1 MHSEP
6 EVRSTF
12 RCLGAGLTA
21 MAVMILLR
29 DGILLKIRKI
39 LSDCGP
45 NRQRGRQSG
54 CQGGRR
60 GEASEGGRGEGGGR
74 VEAAERCT
82 LDLGCVTPW
91 RGPSRRPAAPR
102 EAAPDRHSMR
112 IGHQVSR
119 AGPGDRLRRRSAAA
133 RIASRRRRQ
142 PRIVRAAAHALAT
155 RSCRMRGARPGGAA
169 REAAPADTPATR
181 MWHRRISRRLGCDP
195 TPAGRCGGKEGGRAA
210 GRKRGREGAR
220 KRAVPCV
227 RVAGW
232 SVYFRRGQGL
242 EAGTA
247 PPPPPSAH
255 GPAHRVRRLLR
266 TDRLTA
272 CPVSYARR
280 LTACTPS
287 SSARPGPPTAGRGG
301 WTML

>member
-102 EAAPDRHSMR
+102 EAGPDRHSMQIR
-112 IGHQVSR
+112 HHVSR
-119 AGPGDRLRRRSAAA
+119 AGPGKPGPRRGEPRAHRAGDGWPAPEDPGITPCRHRRGCAAA
-133 RIASRRRRQ
+133 R
-142 PRIVRAAAHALAT
+142 
-155 RSCRMRGARPGGAA
+155 RGARQG
-169 REAAPADTPATR
+169 
-181 MWHRRISRRLGCDP
+181 HRRHRAVTDAHGSACRAFQP
-195 TPAGRCGGKEGGRAA
+195 AATPFAA
-210 GRKRGREGAR
+210 GDAAK
-220 KRAVPCV
+220 P
-227 RVAGW
+227 
-232 SVYFRRGQGL
+232 
-242 EAGTA
+242 
-247 PPPPPSAH
+247 
-255 GPAHRVRRLLR
+255 
-266 TDRLTA
+266 
-272 CPVSYARR
+272 
-280 LTACTPS
+280 
-287 SSARPGPPTAGRGG
+287 
-301 WTML
+301 